1 MVVILLNSKIAYCK
15 SVQDAALEWGKYL
28 KILLKAIPAVHFQH
42 LDNNIS
48 LLMWLDDT
56 VDNDVVKIMQESS
69 HRECLMDFP
78 NRIYEEA
85 KKEVK

>member
-28 KILLKAIPAVHFQH
+28 KILLKAILAVNFQD

-48 LLMWLDDT
+48 LLMLVDDM

-69 HRECLMDFP
+69 HRECLMVFQD
-78 NRIYEEA
+78 RRYEEA
-85 KKEVK
+85 KKEMK